1 MPCMNGDP
9 PGLPSSPQDG
19 GVVLPSDNGVG
30 PGRKG
35 GKRGGAGDGDE
46 GGLQTQ
52 NGQGDTLSQ
61 SSSILQACAGGAG
74 RMCTCQAC
82 FTFHSRTVSCPTPCQ
97 PQQLATARVRM
108 NAPHCTALPP
118 CTTKQD
124 NWDAVLA
131 LATDTAPSAPGSAL
145 SPPGSGGELA
155 PGTHVRRRVVELMEI
170 VLR

>member
-19 GVVLPSDNGVG
+19 GVVLPSVNGVG

-61 SSSILQACAGGAG
+61 SSSILQARVGEQAACA
-74 RMCTCQAC
+74 C
-82 FTFHSRTVSCPTPCQ
+82 
-97 PQQLATARVRM
+97 
-108 NAPHCTALPP
+108 
-118 CTTKQD
+118 
-124 NWDAVLA
+124 
-131 LATDTAPSAPGSAL
+131 AL
-145 SPPGSGGELA
+145 SAHLTVWCRKLCRP
-155 PGTHVRRRVVELMEI
+155 
-170 VLR
+170 